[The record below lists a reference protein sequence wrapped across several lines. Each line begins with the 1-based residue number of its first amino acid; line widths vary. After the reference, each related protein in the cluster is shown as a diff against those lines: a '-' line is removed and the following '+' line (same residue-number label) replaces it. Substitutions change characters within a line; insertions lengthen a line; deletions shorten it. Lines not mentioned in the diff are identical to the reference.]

1 MSLPELP
8 ERRALLRAAL
18 ALPLLAAGCT
28 FRPLYRPVGNSTA
41 APDQQLAAIRITPLT
56 DRLGQLMHNALRN
69 ELNPRGQPR
78 NPSYRLVLSLSET
91 IDEIA
96 IRRDETASRSDIIL
110 VATFQLLREGSD
122 EELLRASSRVTDS
135 FDDLAAAFATEAA
148 EDAARERNVRRL
160 AKQVRLQLAS
170 YFASAELRSS

>member
-1 MSLPELP
+1 MSLPE
-8 ERRALLRAAL
+8 RRMLLRAAA

-28 FRPLYRPVGNSTA
+28 FRPLYRPSGSSA
-41 APDQQLAAIRITPLT
+41 SASAPDQQLAAIRITPLT

-78 NPSYRLVLSLSET
+78 NPSYRLVVTLEET

-96 IRRDETASRSDIIL
+96 IRRDETASRNDIIL
-110 VATFQLLREGSD
+110 FAEFQLLRQDNGVQ
-122 EELLRASSRVTDS
+122 LLNASSSTTDS
-135 FDDLAAAFATEAA
+135 YDVLASAYATEVAQ
-148 EDAARERNVRRL
+148 EGARERNVRNL
-160 AKQVRLQLAS
+160 ARQMRLQLAS